1 MSKEQTK
8 SLNIIL
14 ERKTEMKKLSTIL
27 VLALS
32 FFMMASCASQN
43 LTKDQKIA
51 QKSIKKEVRQL
62 KKDGWKVA
70 PGNIAMDL
78 QLSEAY
84 SKALEK
90 DEKGYEKFVSG
101 EAMTVGETY
110 DAALFQATNLAKLDL
125 AAKIETEIT
134 ELIDTKLG
142 NKQLSQKQAASL
154 AESVAASKNL
164 VSQKLGRVIIP
175 VKMYRDL
182 ANGNVEVRTIVY
194 YSHDMAMDVL
204 KQTMREDLEKKAD
217 DLSKQLDKILGF

>member
-1 MSKEQTK
+1 ME
-8 SLNIIL
+8 
-14 ERKTEMKKLSTIL
+14 KLSTLL

-32 FFMMASCASQN
+32 FVMMVGCASQN
-43 LTKDQKIA
+43 LTKDQRMA
-51 QKSIKKEVRQL
+51 EKSIKKEVRQL

-78 QLSEAY
+78 QLKEAY
-84 SKALEK
+84 SKALERDK
-90 DEKGYEKFVSG
+90 KGYEKFVTG

-182 ANGNVEVRTIVY
+182 ENGNVEVRTIVY

>member
-1 MSKEQTK
+1 
-8 SLNIIL
+8 
-14 ERKTEMKKLSTIL
+14 MKKLSTIL
-27 VLALS
+27 VFALS
-32 FFMMASCASQN
+32 FIMMASCASQN

-182 ANGNVEVRTIVY
+182 ENGNVEVRTIVY

>member
-1 MSKEQTK
+1 
-8 SLNIIL
+8 
-14 ERKTEMKKLSTIL
+14 MKKLSTIL

-32 FFMMASCASQN
+32 FIMMASCASQN
-43 LTKDQKIA
+43 LTKDQKTA

-62 KKDGWKVA
+62 KRDGWKVA

-78 QLSEAY
+78 QLKEAY

-90 DEKGYEKFVSG
+90 DDKGYEKFVSG

-164 VSQKLGRVIIP
+164 VSQKLGRVLIP

-182 ANGNVEVRTIVY
+182 ENGNVEVRTIVY

>member
-1 MSKEQTK
+1 
-8 SLNIIL
+8 
-14 ERKTEMKKLSTIL
+14 MKKLPTLL
-27 VLALS
+27 VFALS
-32 FFMMASCASQN
+32 VVMMVGCASQN
-43 LTKDQKIA
+43 LTKDQRMA
-51 QKSIKKEVRQL
+51 EKSIKKEVRQL
-62 KKDGWKVA
+62 KRDGWKVA

-78 QLSEAY
+78 QLKEAY
-84 SKALEK
+84 SKALER
-90 DEKGYEKFVSG
+90 DEKGYEKFVTG

-182 ANGNVEVRTIVY
+182 ENGNVEVRTIVY

>member
-1 MSKEQTK
+1 
-8 SLNIIL
+8 
-14 ERKTEMKKLSTIL
+14 MKKLTTLL

-32 FFMMASCASQN
+32 TVFTVSCASQN
-43 LTKDQKIA
+43 LTKDQKA
-51 QKSIKKEVRQL
+51 AEKSIKKEVRQL

-78 QLSEAY
+78 QLKEAY
-84 SKALEK
+84 SKALER
-90 DEKGYEKFVSG
+90 DEKGYEKYVSG

-182 ANGNVEVRTIVY
+182 DNGNVEVRTIVY

>member
-1 MSKEQTK
+1 
-8 SLNIIL
+8 
-14 ERKTEMKKLSTIL
+14 
-27 VLALS
+27 
-32 FFMMASCASQN
+32 MMASCASQN
-43 LTKDQKIA
+43 LTKDQKMA
-51 QKSIKKEVRQL
+51 EKSIKKEVRQL

-78 QLSEAY
+78 QLKEAY

-142 NKQLSQKQAASL
+142 NKQLSQKQAAS
-154 AESVAASKNL
+154 
-164 VSQKLGRVIIP
+164 
-175 VKMYRDL
+175 
-182 ANGNVEVRTIVY
+182 
-194 YSHDMAMDVL
+194 
-204 KQTMREDLEKKAD
+204 
-217 DLSKQLDKILGF
+217 

>member
-1 MSKEQTK
+1 
-8 SLNIIL
+8 
-14 ERKTEMKKLSTIL
+14 MKKLPTLL
-27 VLALS
+27 VFALS
-32 FFMMASCASQN
+32 VVMMVGCASQN
-43 LTKDQKIA
+43 LTKDQRMA
-51 QKSIKKEVRQL
+51 EKSIKKEVRQL

-78 QLSEAY
+78 QLKEAY
-84 SKALEK
+84 SRALER
-90 DEKGYEKFVSG
+90 DEKGYEKFVTG

-154 AESVAASKNL
+154 AESVAAGKNL

-182 ANGNVEVRTIVY
+182 ENGNVEVRTIVY

>member
-1 MSKEQTK
+1 ME
-8 SLNIIL
+8 
-14 ERKTEMKKLSTIL
+14 KLSTLL

-32 FFMMASCASQN
+32 FVMMVGCASQN

-125 AAKIETEIT
+125 AGKIQTEVT
-134 ELIDTKLG
+134 ELIDNKLA
-142 NKQLSQKQAASL
+142 NKQLSQKQATSL

-164 VSQKLGRVIIP
+164 VSQKLGRVIVPI
-175 VKMYRDL
+175 KMYRDL
-182 ANGNVEVRTIVY
+182 DNGNVEVRTVMY
-194 YSHDMAMDVL
+194 YSHDMALDIM

>member
-1 MSKEQTK
+1 
-8 SLNIIL
+8 
-14 ERKTEMKKLSTIL
+14 MKKLSTLL
-27 VLALS
+27 VFALS
-32 FFMMASCASQN
+32 VVMMASCASQKM
-43 LTKDQKIA
+43 TKDQKA
-51 QKSIKKEVRQL
+51 AEKSIKKEVRQL

-78 QLSEAY
+78 QLKEAY
-84 SKALEK
+84 SKALER
-90 DEKGYEKFVSG
+90 DEKGYEKYVTG

-182 ANGNVEVRTIVY
+182 ENGNVEVRTIVY

-204 KQTMREDLEKKAD
+204 KQTMREDLEQKAD
-217 DLSKQLDKILGF
+217 NLSKQLDKILGF

>member
-1 MSKEQTK
+1 
-8 SLNIIL
+8 
-14 ERKTEMKKLSTIL
+14 MKKLSTLL
-27 VLALS
+27 VFALS
-32 FFMMASCASQN
+32 VVMMVGCASQN
-43 LTKDQKIA
+43 LTKDQRMA
-51 QKSIKKEVRQL
+51 EKSIKKEVRQL

-78 QLSEAY
+78 QLKEAY
-84 SKALEK
+84 SRALER
-90 DEKGYEKFVSG
+90 DEKGYEKFVTG

-182 ANGNVEVRTIVY
+182 ENGNVEVRTVMY
-194 YSHDMAMDVL
+194 YCHDMAMDIM

>member
-1 MSKEQTK
+1 
-8 SLNIIL
+8 
-14 ERKTEMKKLSTIL
+14 MKKLSTIL

-32 FFMMASCASQN
+32 FVMMASCASQN

-101 EAMTVGETY
+101 EAMTIGENY
-110 DAALFQATNLAKLDL
+110 DAALFQASNLAKLDL
-125 AAKIETEIT
+125 AGKIQTEVT
-134 ELIDTKLG
+134 ELIDTKLA
-142 NKQLSQKQAASL
+142 NKQLSQKQATSL
-154 AESVAASKNL
+154 AESVSASKNL
-164 VSQKLGRVIIP
+164 VSQKLGRVLTP
-175 VKMYRDL
+175 VNMYRDL
-182 ANGNVEVRTIVY
+182 ENGNVEVRTVVY
-194 YSHDMAMDVL
+194 YSHDMAMDIM

>member
-1 MSKEQTK
+1 
-8 SLNIIL
+8 
-14 ERKTEMKKLSTIL
+14 MKKLSTLL
-27 VLALS
+27 VFALS
-32 FFMMASCASQN
+32 VVMMASCASQKM
-43 LTKDQKIA
+43 TKDQKA
-51 QKSIKKEVRQL
+51 AEKSIKKEVRQL

-78 QLSEAY
+78 QLKEAY
-84 SKALEK
+84 SKALER
-90 DEKGYEKFVSG
+90 DEKGYEKYVTG

-182 ANGNVEVRTIVY
+182 ENGNVEVRTIVY

>member
-1 MSKEQTK
+1 
-8 SLNIIL
+8 
-14 ERKTEMKKLSTIL
+14 MKKLPTLL
-27 VLALS
+27 VFALS
-32 FFMMASCASQN
+32 VVMMVGCASQN
-43 LTKDQKIA
+43 LTKDQRMA
-51 QKSIKKEVRQL
+51 EKSIKKEVRQL

-78 QLSEAY
+78 QLKEAY
-84 SKALEK
+84 SKALER
-90 DEKGYEKFVSG
+90 DEKGYEKFVTG

-182 ANGNVEVRTIVY
+182 ENGNVEVRTVMY
-194 YSHDMAMDVL
+194 YSHDMAMDIM

>member
-1 MSKEQTK
+1 
-8 SLNIIL
+8 
-14 ERKTEMKKLSTIL
+14 MKKLPTLL
-27 VLALS
+27 VFALS
-32 FFMMASCASQN
+32 VVMMVGCASQN
-43 LTKDQKIA
+43 LTKDQRMA
-51 QKSIKKEVRQL
+51 EKSIKKEVRQL

-78 QLSEAY
+78 QLKEAY
-84 SKALEK
+84 SKALER
-90 DEKGYEKFVSG
+90 DEKGYEKFVTG

-182 ANGNVEVRTIVY
+182 ENGNVEVRTIVY

>member
-1 MSKEQTK
+1 
-8 SLNIIL
+8 
-14 ERKTEMKKLSTIL
+14 MKKLTTLL
-27 VLALS
+27 VLAFS
-32 FFMMASCASQN
+32 VVMMASCASQN
-43 LTKDQKIA
+43 LTKDQKMA
-51 QKSIKKEVRQL
+51 EKSIKKEVRQL

-78 QLSEAY
+78 QLKEAY

-125 AAKIETEIT
+125 AGKIETEIT

-164 VSQKLGRVIIP
+164 VSQKLGRVLIP

-182 ANGNVEVRTIVY
+182 DNGNVEVRTIVY
-194 YSHDMAMDVL
+194 YSHDMAMDIL
-204 KQTMREDLEKKAD
+204 KQTMREDLEQKAD